1 MGSKKKKESR
11 KKEKRRTQ
19 QMKVA
24 FLEDIEKLKIED
36 AVLPFSFLF
45 YKF

>member
-1 MGSKKKKESR
+1 MGSKKKKENR

-24 FLEDIEKLKIED
+24 FFRGKIGGAED
-36 AVLPFSFLF
+36 VF
-45 YKF
+45 